1 MATVGRAEVK
11 IVADARG
18 FSRDAEREI
27 RRELSNIRIRDS
39 DSSPIR
45 NGLVQGAV
53 AAGTAAGASAA
64 SQWLKQFGI
73 VLQGGI
79 SSKFAG
85 ALGAVAIGALGPVM
99 LIVGTL
105 AGGLLI
111 SGMGSVL
118 AGLGILIAAQE
129 PQVKNAFVGMFS
141 RVFASLQ
148 EISRPFVGVLIEI
161 AQLAE
166 ETFVEHFEEPLRR
179 AFGDLAPAVEEFA
192 GFLAEAFAALAPT
205 IEPVTDAFIA
215 ILEELGPA
223 LAEEV
228 FPDLADAIINLA
240 NAIGDNADAFVDILT
255 WFLSIPEAVINFL
268 AELARLAGWFQD
280 NPEAIIGALTAIGAV
295 LGFLVAGP
303 VGLFVGAVIGLGIAL
318 FQFRD
323 KAQEVFNRLREI
335 VLGWVLS
342 AVTWFRD
349 FRDRVLGFLAGF
361 GRGAKAIFEDFRD
374 KAIERVRRL
383 GEGIRNIFNN
393 VVDFIKRLPGRI
405 ASAASG
411 MWNSIWTGFRGVVN
425 NVIDGWNRLSFSM
438 PGVETPFGT
447 LGGFTINTPNIPRL
461 QSGGMIERAGI
472 AEVGEA
478 GRETVFL
485 PAGAVVAPGSANQV
499 AQQMT
504 GGELPDEFEA
514 TVVIDLGEDI
524 QRIVRIPFRRVTRTA
539 RKVGRRAA

>member
-27 RRELSNIRIRDS
+27 RRELSNVRVRSADTN
-39 DSSPIR
+39 PIR

-53 AAGTAAGASAA
+53 AAGTAAGATAGAA
-64 SQWLKQFGI
+64 WIKQFGI
-73 VLQGGI
+73 ILQGGI
-79 SSKFAG
+79 SSKAAG
-85 ALGAVAIGALGPVM
+85 AFGAAVLGALGPVL

-111 SGMGSVL
+111 TGMGAAL
-118 AGLGILIAAQE
+118 AGVGILVAAQAEEVQARFERLATFVVGVMKTISE
-129 PQVKNAFVGMFS
+129 PF
-141 RVFASLQ
+141 
-148 EISRPFVGVLIEI
+148 EDVLIEI
-161 AQLAE
+161 ASIAE
-166 ETFVEHFEEPLRR
+166 EVFRVFRDPLRQ
-179 AFGDLAPAVEEFA
+179 AFEDLAPAIEEFA
-192 GFLAEAFAALAPT
+192 GFLAEAFEALIPT
-205 IEPVTDAFIA
+205 IQPVTDAFIK

-240 NAIGDNADAFVDILT
+240 NAIGDNADTFVDILT

-268 AELARLAGWFQD
+268 AELARLAGWFQE
-280 NPEAIIGALTAIGAV
+280 NPEAIIGALTAIGAI
-295 LGFLVAGP
+295 LGALVAGP

-318 FQFRD
+318 FQFRT
-323 KAQEVFNRLREI
+323 KAQEVFNNLREI

-342 AVTWFRD
+342 AVTWFGD
-349 FRDRVLGFLAGF
+349 FRDRAIRFLSGF
-361 GRGAKAIFEDFRD
+361 GRGAVQIFSDFRQR
-374 KAIERVRRL
+374 AIERLQQL
-383 GEGIRNIFNN
+383 GGGIRSIFNN
-393 VVDFIKRLPGRI
+393 VVDFVKRLPGRI

-411 MWNSIWTGFRGVVN
+411 MWNSIWNGFRGVIN
-425 NVIDGWNRLSFSM
+425 NIIDGWNRLSFTM

-447 LGGFTINTPNIPRL
+447 LGGFTIGTPDIPRL
-461 QSGGMIERAGI
+461 QRGGMIQQAGI

-485 PAGAVVAPGSANQV
+485 PAGATVVPGSAENV
-499 AQQMT
+499 TRQMSD
-504 GGELPDEFEA
+504 GLPDEFEA

-524 QRIVRIPFRRVTRTA
+524 QRVVRIPFRRVTRTA
-539 RKVGRRAA
+539 RKTGRRAA